1 MEDVA
6 VTIFR
11 LVIIGVILLGI
22 VRRDKRKRMTGKDS
36 GSDNGPERPTE
47 IPWEPLPRPTA
58 APQPAPTAK
67 SAVPA
72 PAAEQPRRPKPLRK
86 AAMAE
91 YQPADAVE
99 VDPDEAEAMVAEY
112 YKNRQSYTPV
122 THTAAARTHAADT
135 ISSGEAAAHDERGE
149 GGEKG
154 KGGDCGENSENSGI
168 LSRFDLRDAV
178 LYSEILKPKFDE

>member
-11 LVIIGVILLGI
+11 LVIIGFILLGI

-36 GSDNGPERPTE
+36 GSYNGPERPTE

-149 GGEKG
+149 GGKGG
-154 KGGDCGENSENSGI
+154 KGGDCGENSGI

-178 LYSEILKPKFDE
+178 LYSEILKPKFDEQA